1 MDLSALETTTGTSAR
16 KSLVPSGK
24 SNAEA
29 IDVSWARG
37 YARQALSDL
46 RIREVLAAENAEKC
60 HRLHFLQM
68 AAEKACK
75 AHLVSQ
81 NGHENVRKSHAY
93 IAKNLPLIAR
103 HFYSLGN
110 SNASIAQWEIEQ
122 IRVLA
127 REIELLAP
135 ACDDGD
141 HRRDNSE
148 YPWEGSD
155 GEIRTPCEYS
165 FPTIDDGDR
174 SIVRLIR
181 LIRTAAEAY
190 SQ

>member
-1 MDLSALETTTGTSAR
+1 
-16 KSLVPSGK
+16 VPNGK
-24 SNAEA
+24 PNAGA
-29 IDVSWARG
+29 IDESWARS
-37 YARQALSDL
+37 YAKQALSDL
-46 RIREVLAAENAEKC
+46 RIREIPAAENAEKC

-75 AHLVSQ
+75 AHLVAQ

-103 HFYSLGN
+103 HFYSLTN
-110 SNASIAQWEIEQ
+110 SETSIAQWEIEQ
-122 IRVLA
+122 IRLLA

-135 ACDDGD
+135 ACDDDD
-141 HRRDNSE
+141 HLRDNSE
-148 YPWEGSD
+148 YPWEGSN

-165 FPTIDDGDR
+165 FPNIHDGDR

-190 SQ
+190 SH

>member
-1 MDLSALETTTGTSAR
+1 MRRNATAFTSFKWLRKKPAKRIWYPRMGTR
-16 KSLVPSGK
+16 T
-24 SNAEA
+24 
-29 IDVSWARG
+29 
-37 YARQALSDL
+37 
-46 RIREVLAAENAEKC
+46 C
-60 HRLHFLQM
+60 
-68 AAEKACK
+68 EKAT
-75 AHLVSQ
+75 HTLL
-81 NGHENVRKSHAY
+81 
-93 IAKNLPLIAR
+93 KNLPLIAR

-135 ACDDGD
+135 ACDDGE
-141 HRRDNSE
+141 HSRDNSE
-148 YPWEGSD
+148 YPWEGSN